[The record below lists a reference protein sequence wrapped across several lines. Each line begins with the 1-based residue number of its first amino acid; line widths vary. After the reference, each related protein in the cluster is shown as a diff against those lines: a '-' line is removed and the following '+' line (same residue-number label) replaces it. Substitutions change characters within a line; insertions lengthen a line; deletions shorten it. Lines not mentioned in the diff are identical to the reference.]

1 MKSGKK
7 RGSRT
12 MGEKMSRKECRSRF
26 ISLYARWERTHNLEL
41 IPLLCHHLDR
51 LIRLEPQFD
60 LRREFEMAF

>member
-7 RGSRT
+7 ERLEN
-12 MGEKMSRKECRSRF
+12 MEHKMNKAECRSRF

-41 IPLLCHHLDR
+41 IPLLCYHLDR

-60 LRREFEMAF
+60 LRRQFDIAF